1 LICGE
6 KYLKNSKTRNTIALM
21 SNHNENL
28 SLKKFN
34 TFGID
39 VSAKDIIY
47 LNDLN
52 QLDKISNLKDC
63 FIIGGGS
70 NILLTKDID
79 QQVIINQ
86 TKGICT
92 VEEDEFHIEI
102 AVASGE
108 DWHEFVMYCIQK
120 GYGGIE
126 NMSLIPGSVGAAP
139 MQNIG
144 AYGREIKDV
153 LTYVNAVNLDT
164 KKMEKFTNEA
174 CEFGYRESIF
184 KKSAKGKYFIAG
196 IGIRLTKKNHQI
208 NTSYGDIENWLSSNH
223 IETPTIHDVS
233 NAVIAIRKSKLPD
246 PAELGNSGSFFK
258 NPVIPIN
265 QYHNL
270 LEKYPAIKSY
280 PINDLEVKIPA
291 GWLIESLGWKGKRI
305 GNTGSH
311 QKQALVLV
319 NYGDAI
325 GSEVQQLS
333 EDIKK
338 SVWETY
344 QIRLET
350 EVNII

>member
-1 LICGE
+1 
-6 KYLKNSKTRNTIALM
+6 M
-21 SNHNENL
+21 SIPKENL

-39 VSAKDIIY
+39 VAAREIIY
-47 LNDLN
+47 LRELN

-63 FIIGGGS
+63 LIIGGGS

-79 QQVIINQ
+79 KQVIINK

-92 VEEDEFHIEI
+92 VNEDEFHIEL

-108 DWHEFVMYCIQK
+108 DWHKFVMYCIQK

-153 LTYVNAVNLDT
+153 LTYVNAVNLNT
-164 KKMEKFTNEA
+164 KKIERFTNKA
-174 CEFGYRESIF
+174 CEFGYRDSIF
-184 KKSAKGKYFIAG
+184 KKSAKGKYFIAD
-196 IGIRLTKKNHQI
+196 IGIRLTKKDHQI
-208 NTSYGDIENWLSSNH
+208 NTSYGDIENWLYLNQ
-223 IETPTIHDVS
+223 IKTPTIQDVS
-233 NAVIAIRKSKLPD
+233 NAVIAIRKNKLPN

-258 NPVIPIN
+258 NPVISASH
-265 QYHNL
+265 YKNL
-270 LEKYPAIKSY
+270 LLKFPEIKSY
-280 PINDLEVKIPA
+280 PVNDEEVKVPA
-291 GWLIESLGWKGKRI
+291 GWLIESLGWKGKRV
-305 GNTGSH
+305 GNTGAH
-311 QKQALVLV
+311 NKQALVLV
-319 NYGDAI
+319 NYGNAM
-325 GSEVQQLS
+325 GYEVQQLS

-344 QIRLET
+344 QIKLET

>member
-1 LICGE
+1 
-6 KYLKNSKTRNTIALM
+6 M
-21 SNHNENL
+21 SNQNLDL
-28 SLKKFN
+28 SLKEFN

-39 VSAKDIIY
+39 VSAKKIVY
-47 LNDLN
+47 LNELK
-52 QLDKISNLKDC
+52 QLDNISNLKDS

-70 NILLTKDID
+70 NILLTKD
-79 QQVIINQ
+79 VEKTVVINQ

-92 VEEDEFHIEI
+92 VKEDENFIEL

-139 MQNIG
+139 IQNIG

-153 LTYVNAVNLDT
+153 LTYVNAVDLDT
-164 KKMEKFTNEA
+164 REMKKFTNEE

-184 KKSAKGKYFIAG
+184 KKSAKGNYFIVDV
-196 IGIRLTKKNHQI
+196 GIRLTKKNHQI
-208 NTSYGDIENWLSSNH
+208 NTSYGDIEKWLNTNQ
-223 IETPTIHDVS
+223 IESPKIKDVS

-246 PAELGNSGSFFK
+246 PNDLGNSGSFFK
-258 NPVIPIN
+258 NPIISSTHFEDLSKKFP
-265 QYHNL
+265 L
-270 LEKYPAIKSY
+270 IKSY
-280 PINDLEVKIPA
+280 PVSDQEVKVPA
-291 GWLIESLGWKGKRI
+291 GWLIESLGWKGKRV

-311 QKQALVLV
+311 QNQALVLV
-319 NYGDAI
+319 NYGNAT
-325 GSEVQQLS
+325 GSEVKKLA

-338 SVWETY
+338 SVWNTY
-344 QIRLET
+344 QIQLET

>member
-1 LICGE
+1 
-6 KYLKNSKTRNTIALM
+6 M
-21 SNHNENL
+21 SNPNENL

-39 VSAKDIIY
+39 VTAKEIIY
-47 LNDLN
+47 LKELN

-63 FIIGGGS
+63 LIIGGGS
-70 NILLTKDID
+70 NILLTKNID
-79 QQVIINQ
+79 KQVIINQ

-92 VEEDEFHIEI
+92 VNEDEFHIEL

-164 KKMEKFTNEA
+164 KKMEKFTNQA

-184 KKSAKGKYFIAG
+184 KKAAKGKYFIAD
-196 IGIRLTKKNHQI
+196 IGIRLTKKDHLI
-208 NTSYGDIENWLSSNH
+208 NTSYGDIESWLNFNK
-223 IETPTIHDVS
+223 IETPSIQDVS

-246 PAELGNSGSFFK
+246 PAQLGNSGSFFK
-258 NPVIPIN
+258 NPVIPASH
-265 QYHNL
+265 YKNL
-270 LEKYPAIKSY
+270 LQKFPQIKSY
-280 PINDLEVKIPA
+280 PINDEEVKVPA

-305 GNTGSH
+305 GNTGAH
-311 QKQALVLV
+311 NKQALVLV
-319 NYGDAI
+319 NYGNAL
-325 GSEVQQLS
+325 GNEVQQLS

-344 QIRLET
+344 QIKLET

>member
-1 LICGE
+1 
-6 KYLKNSKTRNTIALM
+6 M
-21 SNHNENL
+21 SNQNLDL
-28 SLKKFN
+28 SLKEFN

-39 VSAKDIIY
+39 VSAKKIVY
-47 LNDLN
+47 LNELK
-52 QLDKISNLKDC
+52 QLDKISNLKDS

-70 NILLTKDID
+70 NILLTKD
-79 QQVIINQ
+79 VEKTVVINQ

-92 VEEDEFHIEI
+92 VKEDENFIEL

-153 LTYVNAVNLDT
+153 LTYVNAVDLDT
-164 KKMEKFTNEA
+164 REMKKFTNEE

-184 KKSAKGKYFIAG
+184 KKSAKGNYFIVDV
-196 IGIRLTKKNHQI
+196 GIRLTKKNHQI
-208 NTSYGDIENWLSSNH
+208 NTSYGDIEKWLNTNQ
-223 IETPTIHDVS
+223 IESPKIKDVS

-246 PAELGNSGSFFK
+246 PNDLGNSGSFFK
-258 NPVIPIN
+258 NPIISSTYFKDLIKKFPS
-265 QYHNL
+265 
-270 LEKYPAIKSY
+270 IKSY
-280 PINDLEVKIPA
+280 PVSDQEVKVPA
-291 GWLIESLGWKGKRI
+291 GWLIESLGWKGKRV

-311 QKQALVLV
+311 QNQALVLV
-319 NYGDAI
+319 NYGNAT
-325 GSEVQQLS
+325 GSEVKKLA

-338 SVWETY
+338 SVWNTY
-344 QIRLET
+344 QIQLET

>member
-1 LICGE
+1 
-6 KYLKNSKTRNTIALM
+6 M
-21 SNHNENL
+21 SNQNLNL

-39 VSAKDIIY
+39 VSAKNVIY
-47 LNDLN
+47 LTELK
-52 QLDKISNLKDC
+52 QLDHISNLKDC

-70 NILLTKDID
+70 NILLTKNID
-79 QQVIINQ
+79 RPVIINQ

-92 VEEDEFHIEI
+92 VNEDENYIEL

-108 DWHEFVMYCIQK
+108 NWHEFVMYCIQK

-153 LTYVNAVNLDT
+153 LTHVSAVNIET
-164 KKMEKFTNEA
+164 KEIKKFTNPE

-184 KKSAKGKYFIAG
+184 KKSLKGKYFVSD
-196 IGIRLTKKNHQI
+196 IGVRLTKKNHQL
-208 NTSYGDIENWLSSNH
+208 NTSYGDIEKWLNDNL
-223 IETPTIHDVS
+223 IKVPTIQDVS

-246 PAELGNSGSFFK
+246 PSDLGNSGSFYK
-258 NPVIPIN
+258 NPVIPLSQFN
-265 QYHNL
+265 GL
-270 LEKYPAIKSY
+270 LEKFPTIKSY
-280 PINDLEVKIPA
+280 PVNDKEVKVPA
-291 GWLIESLGWKGKRI
+291 GWLIESLGWKGKRV
-305 GNTGSH
+305 GNTGAH
-311 QKQALVLV
+311 KKQALVLV
-319 NYGDAI
+319 NYGNAT
-325 GSEVQQLS
+325 GSEVKKLA
-333 EDIKK
+333 EDIKR
-338 SVWETY
+338 SIWDTY

>member
-1 LICGE
+1 
-6 KYLKNSKTRNTIALM
+6 M
-21 SNHNENL
+21 SIPKENL

-39 VSAKDIIY
+39 VAAREIIY
-47 LNDLN
+47 LRELN

-63 FIIGGGS
+63 LIIGGGS

-79 QQVIINQ
+79 KQVIINK

-92 VEEDEFHIEI
+92 VNEDEFHIEL

-108 DWHEFVMYCIQK
+108 DWHKFVMYCIQK

-153 LTYVNAVNLDT
+153 LTYVNAVNLNT
-164 KKMEKFTNEA
+164 KKIERFTNKA
-174 CEFGYRESIF
+174 CEFCYRDSIF
-184 KKSAKGKYFIAG
+184 KKSAKGKYFIAD
-196 IGIRLTKKNHQI
+196 IGIRLTKKDHQI
-208 NTSYGDIENWLSSNH
+208 NTSYGDIENWLYLNQ
-223 IETPTIHDVS
+223 IKTPTIQDVS
-233 NAVIAIRKSKLPD
+233 NAVIAIRKSKLPN

-258 NPVIPIN
+258 NPVISASH
-265 QYHNL
+265 YKNL
-270 LEKYPAIKSY
+270 LLKFPEIKSY
-280 PINDLEVKIPA
+280 PVNDEEVKVPA
-291 GWLIESLGWKGKRI
+291 GWLIESLGWKGKRV
-305 GNTGSH
+305 GNTGAH
-311 QKQALVLV
+311 NKQALVLV
-319 NYGDAI
+319 NYGNAM
-325 GSEVQQLS
+325 GYEVQQLS

-344 QIRLET
+344 QIKLET

>member
-1 LICGE
+1 
-6 KYLKNSKTRNTIALM
+6 M
-21 SNHNENL
+21 SNPKENL

-39 VSAKDIIY
+39 VTAKEIIY
-47 LNDLN
+47 LKELN

-70 NILLTKDID
+70 NILLTKNID
-79 QQVIINQ
+79 KQVIINQ

-92 VEEDEFHIEI
+92 VYEDEFHIEL

-164 KKMEKFTNEA
+164 KKMEKFTNQA

-184 KKSAKGKYFIAG
+184 KKAAKGKYFIAD
-196 IGIRLTKKNHQI
+196 IGIRLTKKDHLI
-208 NTSYGDIENWLSSNH
+208 NTSYGDIESWLNFNK
-223 IETPTIHDVS
+223 IETPSIQDVS

-246 PAELGNSGSFFK
+246 PAQLGNSGSFFK
-258 NPVIPIN
+258 NPVISASH
-265 QYHNL
+265 YKNL
-270 LEKYPAIKSY
+270 LQKFPEIKSY
-280 PINDLEVKIPA
+280 PVNDEEVKIPA

-305 GNTGSH
+305 GNTGAH
-311 QKQALVLV
+311 NKQALVLV
-319 NYGDAI
+319 NYGNAM
-325 GSEVQQLS
+325 GNEVQQLS

-344 QIRLET
+344 QIKLET

>member
-1 LICGE
+1 
-6 KYLKNSKTRNTIALM
+6 M
-21 SNHNENL
+21 SNQNLDL
-28 SLKKFN
+28 SLKEFN

-39 VSAKDIIY
+39 VSAKKIVY
-47 LNDLN
+47 LNELK
-52 QLDKISNLKDC
+52 QLDKISNLKDS

-70 NILLTKDID
+70 NILLTKD
-79 QQVIINQ
+79 VEKTVVINQ

-92 VEEDEFHIEI
+92 VKEDENFIEL

-153 LTYVNAVNLDT
+153 LTYVNAVDLDT
-164 KKMEKFTNEA
+164 REMKKFTNEE

-184 KKSAKGKYFIAG
+184 KKSAKGNYFIVDV
-196 IGIRLTKKNHQI
+196 GIRLTKKNHQI
-208 NTSYGDIENWLSSNH
+208 NTSYGDIEKWLNTNQ
-223 IETPTIHDVS
+223 IESPKIKDVS

-246 PAELGNSGSFFK
+246 PNDLGNSGSFFK
-258 NPVIPIN
+258 NPIISSSHFEDLSKKFP
-265 QYHNL
+265 L
-270 LEKYPAIKSY
+270 IKSY
-280 PINDLEVKIPA
+280 PVSDQKVKVPA
-291 GWLIESLGWKGKRI
+291 GWLIESLGWKGKRV

-311 QKQALVLV
+311 QNQALVLV
-319 NYGDAI
+319 NYGNAT
-325 GSEVQQLS
+325 GSEVKKLA

-338 SVWETY
+338 SVWDTY
-344 QIRLET
+344 KIQLET

>member
-1 LICGE
+1 
-6 KYLKNSKTRNTIALM
+6 M
-21 SNHNENL
+21 SNQNLDL
-28 SLKKFN
+28 SLKEFN

-39 VSAKDIIY
+39 VSAKKIVY
-47 LNDLN
+47 LNELK
-52 QLDKISNLKDC
+52 QLDKISNLKDS

-70 NILLTKDID
+70 NILLTKD
-79 QQVIINQ
+79 VEKTVVINQ

-92 VEEDEFHIEI
+92 VKEDENFIEL

-153 LTYVNAVNLDT
+153 LTYVNAVDLDT
-164 KKMEKFTNEA
+164 REMKKFTNEE

-184 KKSAKGKYFIAG
+184 KKSAKGNYFIVDV
-196 IGIRLTKKNHQI
+196 GIRLTKKNHQI
-208 NTSYGDIENWLSSNH
+208 NTSYGDIEKWLNTNQ
-223 IETPTIHDVS
+223 IESPKIKDVS

-246 PAELGNSGSFFK
+246 PNDLGNSGSFFK
-258 NPVIPIN
+258 NPIISSTHFKDLIKKFPS
-265 QYHNL
+265 
-270 LEKYPAIKSY
+270 IKSY
-280 PINDLEVKIPA
+280 PVSDQEVKVPA
-291 GWLIESLGWKGKRI
+291 GWLIESLGWKGKRV

-311 QKQALVLV
+311 QNQALVLV
-319 NYGDAI
+319 NYGNAT
-325 GSEVQQLS
+325 GSEVKKLA

-338 SVWETY
+338 SVWNTY
-344 QIRLET
+344 QIQLET

>member
-1 LICGE
+1 
-6 KYLKNSKTRNTIALM
+6 M
-21 SNHNENL
+21 SNQNLDL
-28 SLKKFN
+28 SLKEFN

-39 VSAKDIIY
+39 VSAKKIVY
-47 LNDLN
+47 LNELK
-52 QLDKISNLKDC
+52 QLDKISNLKDS

-70 NILLTKDID
+70 NILLTKD
-79 QQVIINQ
+79 VEKTVVINQ

-92 VEEDEFHIEI
+92 VKEDENFIEL

-153 LTYVNAVNLDT
+153 LTYVNAVDLDT
-164 KKMEKFTNEA
+164 LEMKKFTNEE

-184 KKSAKGKYFIAG
+184 KKSAKGNYFIVDV
-196 IGIRLTKKNHQI
+196 GIRLTKKNHQI
-208 NTSYGDIENWLSSNH
+208 NTSYGDIEKWLNTNQ
-223 IETPTIHDVS
+223 IESPKIKDVS

-246 PAELGNSGSFFK
+246 PNDLGNSGSFFK
-258 NPVIPIN
+258 NPIISSTHFKELIKKFPS
-265 QYHNL
+265 
-270 LEKYPAIKSY
+270 IKSY
-280 PINDLEVKIPA
+280 PVSDQEVKVPA
-291 GWLIESLGWKGKRI
+291 GWLIESLGWKGKRV

-311 QKQALVLV
+311 QNQALVLV
-319 NYGDAI
+319 NYGNAT
-325 GSEVQQLS
+325 GSEVKKLA

-338 SVWETY
+338 SVWDTY
-344 QIRLET
+344 QIQLET

>member
-1 LICGE
+1 
-6 KYLKNSKTRNTIALM
+6 M
-21 SNHNENL
+21 SNQNLDL
-28 SLKKFN
+28 SLKEFN

-39 VSAKDIIY
+39 VSAKKIVY
-47 LNDLN
+47 LNELK
-52 QLDKISNLKDC
+52 QLDKISNLKDS

-70 NILLTKDID
+70 NILLTKD
-79 QQVIINQ
+79 VEKTVVINQ

-92 VEEDEFHIEI
+92 VKEDENFIEL

-153 LTYVNAVNLDT
+153 LTYVNAVDLDT
-164 KKMEKFTNEA
+164 REMKKFTNEE

-184 KKSAKGKYFIAG
+184 KKSAKGNYFIVDV
-196 IGIRLTKKNHQI
+196 GIRLTKKNHQI
-208 NTSYGDIENWLSSNH
+208 NTSYGDIEKWLNTNQ
-223 IETPTIHDVS
+223 IESPKIKDVS

-246 PAELGNSGSFFK
+246 PNDLGNSGSFFK
-258 NPVIPIN
+258 NPIISSS
-265 QYHNL
+265 HFEDL
-270 LEKYPAIKSY
+270 SKKFTLIKSY
-280 PINDLEVKIPA
+280 PVSDQKVKVPA
-291 GWLIESLGWKGKRI
+291 GWLIESLGWKGKRV

-311 QKQALVLV
+311 QNQALVLV
-319 NYGDAI
+319 NYGNAT
-325 GSEVQQLS
+325 GSEVKKLA

-338 SVWETY
+338 SVWDTY
-344 QIRLET
+344 KIQLET

>member
-1 LICGE
+1 
-6 KYLKNSKTRNTIALM
+6 M
-21 SNHNENL
+21 SNQNLDL
-28 SLKKFN
+28 SLKEFN

-39 VSAKDIIY
+39 VSAKKIVY
-47 LNDLN
+47 LNELK
-52 QLDKISNLKDC
+52 QLDKISNLKDS

-70 NILLTKDID
+70 NILLTKD
-79 QQVIINQ
+79 VEKTVVINQ

-92 VEEDEFHIEI
+92 VKEDENFIEL

-153 LTYVNAVNLDT
+153 LTYVNAVDLDT
-164 KKMEKFTNEA
+164 REMKKFTNEE

-184 KKSAKGKYFIAG
+184 KKSAKGNYFIVDV
-196 IGIRLTKKNHQI
+196 GIRLTKKNHQI
-208 NTSYGDIENWLSSNH
+208 NTSYGDIEKWLNTNQ
-223 IETPTIHDVS
+223 IESPKIKDVS

-246 PAELGNSGSFFK
+246 PNDLGNSGSFFK
-258 NPVIPIN
+258 NPIISSS
-265 QYHNL
+265 HFEDL
-270 LEKYPAIKSY
+270 SKKFTLIKSY
-280 PINDLEVKIPA
+280 PVSDQKVKVPA
-291 GWLIESLGWKGKRI
+291 GWLIESLGWKGKRV

-311 QKQALVLV
+311 QNQALVLV
-319 NYGDAI
+319 NYGNAT
-325 GSEVQQLS
+325 GSEVKKLA

-338 SVWETY
+338 SVWDTY
-344 QIRLET
+344 QILLET

>member
-1 LICGE
+1 
-6 KYLKNSKTRNTIALM
+6 M
-21 SNHNENL
+21 SNQNLDL
-28 SLKKFN
+28 SLKEFN

-39 VSAKDIIY
+39 VSAKKIVY
-47 LNDLN
+47 LNELK
-52 QLDKISNLKDC
+52 QLDKISNLKDS

-70 NILLTKDID
+70 NILLTKD
-79 QQVIINQ
+79 VEKTVVINQ

-92 VEEDEFHIEI
+92 VKEDENFIEL

-153 LTYVNAVNLDT
+153 LTYVNAVDLDT
-164 KKMEKFTNEA
+164 REMKKFTNEE

-184 KKSAKGKYFIAG
+184 KKSAKGNYFIVDV
-196 IGIRLTKKNHQI
+196 GIRLTKKNHQI
-208 NTSYGDIENWLSSNH
+208 NTSYGDIEKWLNTNQ
-223 IETPTIHDVS
+223 IESPKIKDVS

-246 PAELGNSGSFFK
+246 PNDLGNSGSFFK
-258 NPVIPIN
+258 NPIISSTHFEDLSKKFPS
-265 QYHNL
+265 
-270 LEKYPAIKSY
+270 IKSY
-280 PINDLEVKIPA
+280 PVSDQEVKVPA
-291 GWLIESLGWKGKRI
+291 GWLIESLGWKGKRV

-311 QKQALVLV
+311 QNQALVLV
-319 NYGDAI
+319 NYGNAT
-325 GSEVQQLS
+325 GSEVKKLA

-338 SVWETY
+338 SVWNTY
-344 QIRLET
+344 QIQLET

>member
-1 LICGE
+1 
-6 KYLKNSKTRNTIALM
+6 M
-21 SNHNENL
+21 SNQNLDL
-28 SLKKFN
+28 SLKEFN

-39 VSAKDIIY
+39 VSAKKIVY
-47 LNDLN
+47 LNELK
-52 QLDKISNLKDC
+52 QLDKISNLKDS

-70 NILLTKDID
+70 NILLTKD
-79 QQVIINQ
+79 VEKTVVINQ

-92 VEEDEFHIEI
+92 VKEDENFIEL

-153 LTYVNAVNLDT
+153 LTYVNAVDLDT
-164 KKMEKFTNEA
+164 REMKKFTNEE

-184 KKSAKGKYFIAG
+184 KKSAKGNYFIVDV
-196 IGIRLTKKNHQI
+196 GIRLTKKNHQI
-208 NTSYGDIENWLSSNH
+208 NTSYGDIEKWLNTNQ
-223 IETPTIHDVS
+223 IESPKIKDVS

-246 PAELGNSGSFFK
+246 PNDLGNSGSFFK
-258 NPVIPIN
+258 NPIISSTHFEDLSKKFP
-265 QYHNL
+265 L
-270 LEKYPAIKSY
+270 IKSY
-280 PINDLEVKIPA
+280 PVSDQKVKVPA
-291 GWLIESLGWKGKRI
+291 GWLIESLGWKGRRV

-311 QKQALVLV
+311 QNQALVLV
-319 NYGDAI
+319 NYGNAT
-325 GSEVQQLS
+325 GSEVKKLA

-338 SVWETY
+338 SVWNTY
-344 QIRLET
+344 QIQLET

>member
-1 LICGE
+1 
-6 KYLKNSKTRNTIALM
+6 M
-21 SNHNENL
+21 SNQNLDL
-28 SLKKFN
+28 SLKEFN

-39 VSAKDIIY
+39 VSAKKIVY
-47 LNDLN
+47 LNELK
-52 QLDKISNLKDC
+52 QLDKISNLKDS

-70 NILLTKDID
+70 NILLTKD
-79 QQVIINQ
+79 VEKTVVINQ

-92 VEEDEFHIEI
+92 VKEDENFIEL

-153 LTYVNAVNLDT
+153 LTYVNAVDLDT
-164 KKMEKFTNEA
+164 REMKKFTNEE

-184 KKSAKGKYFIAG
+184 KKSAKGNYFIVDV
-196 IGIRLTKKNHQI
+196 GIRLTKKNHQI
-208 NTSYGDIENWLSSNH
+208 NTSYGDIEKWLNTNQ
-223 IETPTIHDVS
+223 IESPKIKDVS

-246 PAELGNSGSFFK
+246 PNDLGNSGSFFK
-258 NPVIPIN
+258 NPIISSTHFKDLIKKFPS
-265 QYHNL
+265 
-270 LEKYPAIKSY
+270 IKSY
-280 PINDLEVKIPA
+280 PVSDQEVKVPA
-291 GWLIESLGWKGKRI
+291 GWLIESLGWKGKRV

-311 QKQALVLV
+311 QNQALVLV
-319 NYGDAI
+319 NYGNAT
-325 GSEVQQLS
+325 GSEVKKLA

-338 SVWETY
+338 SVWDTY
-344 QIRLET
+344 KIQLET

>member
-1 LICGE
+1 
-6 KYLKNSKTRNTIALM
+6 M
-21 SNHNENL
+21 SNQNLDL
-28 SLKKFN
+28 SLKEFN

-39 VSAKDIIY
+39 VSAKKIIY
-47 LNDLN
+47 LNELK
-52 QLDKISNLKDC
+52 QLDKISNLKDS

-70 NILLTKDID
+70 NILLTKD
-79 QQVIINQ
+79 VEKTVVINQ

-92 VEEDEFHIEI
+92 VKEDENFIEL

-139 MQNIG
+139 IQNIG

-153 LTYVNAVNLDT
+153 LTYVNAVDLDT
-164 KKMEKFTNEA
+164 REMKKFTNEE

-184 KKSAKGKYFIAG
+184 KKSAKGNYFIVDV
-196 IGIRLTKKNHQI
+196 GIRLTKKNHQI
-208 NTSYGDIENWLSSNH
+208 NTSYGDIEKWLNTNQ
-223 IETPTIHDVS
+223 IESPKIKDVS

-246 PAELGNSGSFFK
+246 PNDLGNSGSFFK
-258 NPVIPIN
+258 NPIISSSHFEDLSKKFP
-265 QYHNL
+265 L
-270 LEKYPAIKSY
+270 IKSY
-280 PINDLEVKIPA
+280 PVSDQEVKVPA
-291 GWLIESLGWKGKRI
+291 GWLIESLGWKGKRV

-311 QKQALVLV
+311 QNQALVLV
-319 NYGDAI
+319 NYGNAT
-325 GSEVQQLS
+325 GSEVKKLA

-338 SVWETY
+338 SVWNTY
-344 QIRLET
+344 QIQLET

>member
-1 LICGE
+1 
-6 KYLKNSKTRNTIALM
+6 M
-21 SNHNENL
+21 SNQNLDL
-28 SLKKFN
+28 SLKEFN

-39 VSAKDIIY
+39 VSAKKIVY
-47 LNDLN
+47 LNELK
-52 QLDKISNLKDC
+52 QLDKISNLKDS

-70 NILLTKDID
+70 NILLTKD
-79 QQVIINQ
+79 VEKTVVINQ

-92 VEEDEFHIEI
+92 VKEDENFIEL

-153 LTYVNAVNLDT
+153 LTYVNAVDLDT
-164 KKMEKFTNEA
+164 REMKKFTNEE

-184 KKSAKGKYFIAG
+184 KKSAKGNYFIVDV
-196 IGIRLTKKNHQI
+196 GIRLTKKNHQI
-208 NTSYGDIENWLSSNH
+208 NTSYGDIEKWLNTNQ
-223 IETPTIHDVS
+223 IESPKIRDVS

-246 PAELGNSGSFFK
+246 PNDLGNSGSFFK
-258 NPVIPIN
+258 NPIISSTHFEDLSKKFP
-265 QYHNL
+265 L
-270 LEKYPAIKSY
+270 IKSY
-280 PINDLEVKIPA
+280 PVSDQEVKVPA
-291 GWLIESLGWKGKRI
+291 GWLIESLGWKGKRV

-311 QKQALVLV
+311 QNQALVLV
-319 NYGDAI
+319 NYGNAT
-325 GSEVQQLS
+325 GSEVKKLA

-338 SVWETY
+338 SVWSTY
-344 QIRLET
+344 QIQLET

>member
-1 LICGE
+1 
-6 KYLKNSKTRNTIALM
+6 M
-21 SNHNENL
+21 SNQNLDL
-28 SLKKFN
+28 SLKEFN

-39 VSAKDIIY
+39 VSAKKIVY
-47 LNDLN
+47 LNELK
-52 QLDKISNLKDC
+52 QLDKISNLKDS

-70 NILLTKDID
+70 NILLTKD
-79 QQVIINQ
+79 VEKTVVINQ

-92 VEEDEFHIEI
+92 VKEDENFIEL

-153 LTYVNAVNLDT
+153 LTYVNAVDLDT
-164 KKMEKFTNEA
+164 REMKKFTNEE

-184 KKSAKGKYFIAG
+184 KKSAKGNYFIVDV
-196 IGIRLTKKNHQI
+196 GIRLTKKNHQI
-208 NTSYGDIENWLSSNH
+208 NTSYGDIEKWLNTNQ
-223 IETPTIHDVS
+223 IESPKIRDVS

-246 PAELGNSGSFFK
+246 PNDLGNSGSFFK
-258 NPVIPIN
+258 NPIISSTHFKDLIKKFPS
-265 QYHNL
+265 
-270 LEKYPAIKSY
+270 IKSY
-280 PINDLEVKIPA
+280 PVSDQEVKVPA
-291 GWLIESLGWKGKRI
+291 GWLIESLGWKGKRV

-311 QKQALVLV
+311 QNQALVLV
-319 NYGDAI
+319 NYGNAT
-325 GSEVQQLS
+325 GSEVKKLA

-338 SVWETY
+338 SVWNTY
-344 QIRLET
+344 QIQLET

>member
-1 LICGE
+1 
-6 KYLKNSKTRNTIALM
+6 M
-21 SNHNENL
+21 SNQNLDL
-28 SLKKFN
+28 SLKEFN

-39 VSAKDIIY
+39 VSAKKIVY
-47 LNDLN
+47 LNELK
-52 QLDKISNLKDC
+52 QLDKISNLKDS

-70 NILLTKDID
+70 NILLTKD
-79 QQVIINQ
+79 VEKTVVINQ

-92 VEEDEFHIEI
+92 VKEDENFIEL

-153 LTYVNAVNLDT
+153 LTYVNAVDLDT
-164 KKMEKFTNEA
+164 LEMKKFTNEE

-184 KKSAKGKYFIAG
+184 KKSAKGNYFIVDV
-196 IGIRLTKKNHQI
+196 GIRLTKKNHQI
-208 NTSYGDIENWLSSNH
+208 NTSYGDIEKWLNTNQ
-223 IETPTIHDVS
+223 IESPKIKDVS

-246 PAELGNSGSFFK
+246 PNDLGNSGSFFK
-258 NPVIPIN
+258 NPIISSTHFKDLIKKFPS
-265 QYHNL
+265 
-270 LEKYPAIKSY
+270 IKSY
-280 PINDLEVKIPA
+280 PVSDQEVKVPA
-291 GWLIESLGWKGKRI
+291 GWLIESLGWKGKRV

-311 QKQALVLV
+311 QNQALVLV
-319 NYGDAI
+319 NYGNAT
-325 GSEVQQLS
+325 GSEVKKLA

-338 SVWETY
+338 SVWDTY
-344 QIRLET
+344 QIQLET

>member
-1 LICGE
+1 
-6 KYLKNSKTRNTIALM
+6 M
-21 SNHNENL
+21 SNQNLDL
-28 SLKKFN
+28 SLKEFN

-39 VSAKDIIY
+39 VSAKKIIY
-47 LNDLN
+47 LNELK
-52 QLDKISNLKDC
+52 QLDNISNLKDS

-70 NILLTKDID
+70 NILLTKD
-79 QQVIINQ
+79 VEKTVVINQ

-92 VEEDEFHIEI
+92 VKEDENSIEL

-153 LTYVNAVNLDT
+153 LTYVNAVDLDT
-164 KKMEKFTNEA
+164 REMKKFTNEE

-184 KKSAKGKYFIAG
+184 KKSAKGNYFIVDV
-196 IGIRLTKKNHQI
+196 GIRLTKKNHQI
-208 NTSYGDIENWLSSNH
+208 NTSYGDIEKWLNTNQ
-223 IETPTIHDVS
+223 IESPKIKDVS

-246 PAELGNSGSFFK
+246 PNDLGNSGSFFK
-258 NPVIPIN
+258 NPIISSTHFEDLSKKFP
-265 QYHNL
+265 L
-270 LEKYPAIKSY
+270 IKSY
-280 PINDLEVKIPA
+280 PVSDQEVKVPA
-291 GWLIESLGWKGKRI
+291 GWLIESLGWKGKRV

-311 QKQALVLV
+311 QNQALVLV
-319 NYGDAI
+319 NYGNAT
-325 GSEVQQLS
+325 GSEVKKLA

-338 SVWETY
+338 SVWNTY
-344 QIRLET
+344 QIQLET

>member
-1 LICGE
+1 
-6 KYLKNSKTRNTIALM
+6 M
-21 SNHNENL
+21 SNQNLDL
-28 SLKKFN
+28 SLKEFN

-39 VSAKDIIY
+39 VSAKKIIY
-47 LNDLN
+47 LNELK
-52 QLDKISNLKDC
+52 QLDNISNLKDS

-70 NILLTKDID
+70 NILLTKD
-79 QQVIINQ
+79 VEKTVVINQ

-92 VEEDEFHIEI
+92 VKEDENFIEL

-153 LTYVNAVNLDT
+153 LTYVNAVDLDT
-164 KKMEKFTNEA
+164 REMKKFTNEE

-184 KKSAKGKYFIAG
+184 KKSAKGNYFIVDV
-196 IGIRLTKKNHQI
+196 GIRLTKKNHQI
-208 NTSYGDIENWLSSNH
+208 NTSYGDIEKWLNTNQ
-223 IETPTIHDVS
+223 IESPKIKDVS

-246 PAELGNSGSFFK
+246 PNDLGNSGSFFK
-258 NPVIPIN
+258 NPIISSTHFEDLSKKFP
-265 QYHNL
+265 L
-270 LEKYPAIKSY
+270 IKSY
-280 PINDLEVKIPA
+280 PVSDQEVKVPA
-291 GWLIESLGWKGKRI
+291 GWLIESLGWKGKRV

-311 QKQALVLV
+311 QNQALVLV
-319 NYGDAI
+319 NYGNAT
-325 GSEVQQLS
+325 GSEVKKLA

-338 SVWETY
+338 SVWDTY
-344 QIRLET
+344 QILLET

>member
-1 LICGE
+1 
-6 KYLKNSKTRNTIALM
+6 M
-21 SNHNENL
+21 SNQNLDL
-28 SLKKFN
+28 SLKEFN

-39 VSAKDIIY
+39 VSAKKIVY
-47 LNDLN
+47 LNELK
-52 QLDKISNLKDC
+52 QLDKISNLKDS

-70 NILLTKDID
+70 NILLTKD
-79 QQVIINQ
+79 VEKTVVINQ

-92 VEEDEFHIEI
+92 VKEDENFIEL

-153 LTYVNAVNLDT
+153 LTYVNAVDLDT
-164 KKMEKFTNEA
+164 REMKKFTNEE

-184 KKSAKGKYFIAG
+184 KKSAKGNYFIVDV
-196 IGIRLTKKNHQI
+196 GIRLTKKNHQI
-208 NTSYGDIENWLSSNH
+208 NTSYGDIEKWLNTNQ
-223 IETPTIHDVS
+223 IESPKIKDVS

-246 PAELGNSGSFFK
+246 PNDLGNSGSFFK
-258 NPVIPIN
+258 NPIISSTHFKDLIKKFPS
-265 QYHNL
+265 
-270 LEKYPAIKSY
+270 IKSY
-280 PINDLEVKIPA
+280 PVSDQEVKVPA
-291 GWLIESLGWKGKRI
+291 GWLIESLGWKGKRV

-311 QKQALVLV
+311 QNQALVLV
-319 NYGDAI
+319 NYGNAT
-325 GSEVQQLS
+325 GSEVKKLA

-338 SVWETY
+338 SVWDTY
-344 QIRLET
+344 QIQLET

>member
-1 LICGE
+1 
-6 KYLKNSKTRNTIALM
+6 M
-21 SNHNENL
+21 SNPNENL

-39 VSAKDIIY
+39 VTAKEIIY
-47 LNDLN
+47 LKELN

-70 NILLTKDID
+70 NILLTKNID
-79 QQVIINQ
+79 KQVIINQ

-92 VEEDEFHIEI
+92 INEDEFHIEL

-108 DWHEFVMYCIQK
+108 DWHELVMYCIQK

-164 KKMEKFTNEA
+164 KKMEKFTNET

-184 KKSAKGKYFIAG
+184 KKSAKGEYFIAD
-196 IGIRLTKKNHQI
+196 IGIRLTKKDHLI
-208 NTSYGDIENWLSSNH
+208 NTSYGDIETWLNSNK
-223 IETPTIHDVS
+223 IEKPSIQDVS

-246 PAELGNSGSFFK
+246 PTQLGNSGSFFK
-258 NPVIPIN
+258 NPVIPASH
-265 QYHNL
+265 YKNL
-270 LEKYPAIKSY
+270 SQKFPEIKSY
-280 PINDLEVKIPA
+280 PINDEEVKVPA

-305 GNTGSH
+305 GNTGAH
-311 QKQALVLV
+311 NKQALVLV
-319 NYGDAI
+319 NYGEAM
-325 GSEVQQLS
+325 GNEVQQLS

-344 QIRLET
+344 QIKLET

>member
-1 LICGE
+1 
-6 KYLKNSKTRNTIALM
+6 M
-21 SNHNENL
+21 SNQNLDL
-28 SLKKFN
+28 SLKEFN

-39 VSAKDIIY
+39 VFAKKIVY
-47 LNDLN
+47 LNELK
-52 QLDKISNLKDC
+52 QLDKISNLKDS

-70 NILLTKDID
+70 NILLTKD
-79 QQVIINQ
+79 VEKTVVINQ

-92 VEEDEFHIEI
+92 VKEDENFIEL

-153 LTYVNAVNLDT
+153 LTYVNAVDLDT
-164 KKMEKFTNEA
+164 REMKKFTNEE

-184 KKSAKGKYFIAG
+184 KKSAKGNYFIVDV
-196 IGIRLTKKNHQI
+196 GIRLTKKNHQI
-208 NTSYGDIENWLSSNH
+208 NTSYGDIEKWLNTNQ
-223 IETPTIHDVS
+223 IESPKIKDVS

-246 PAELGNSGSFFK
+246 PNDLGNSGSFFK
-258 NPVIPIN
+258 NPIISSTHFEDLSKKFP
-265 QYHNL
+265 L
-270 LEKYPAIKSY
+270 IKSY
-280 PINDLEVKIPA
+280 PVSDQKVKVPA
-291 GWLIESLGWKGKRI
+291 GWLIESLGWKGKRV

-311 QKQALVLV
+311 QNQALVLV
-319 NYGDAI
+319 NYGNAT
-325 GSEVQQLS
+325 GSEVKKLA

-338 SVWETY
+338 SVWDTY
-344 QIRLET
+344 KIQLET